1 MYTPIVQKKINK
13 SLSFITFF
21 KIKNSGKDNPTT
33 AIINANQVPS
43 GIHFAIKAWTIGIT
57 LVAFAYIGIHTITAI
72 GTAKGLLLVIYVS
85 KNPVGTNP

>member
-43 GIHFAIKAWTIGIT
+43 GIHFAIKAWTIGMT
-57 LVAFAYIGIHTITAI
+57 LVEFAYIGIPTMTAI
-72 GTAKGLLLVIYVS
+72 GTANGLLFVIYVS